1 MECNK
6 NWQPA
11 VAALLLGLCIFAGF
25 YSYGRQV
32 ADSRNGGLTV
42 TGSVKKNVSSDLAKW
57 TAGFSRRADLSNLKS
72 ILEQSEAD
80 VGKVKNFI
88 KGYGITDAQI
98 IFLPVQTDAVYEQLP
113 GYGYTQNVIG
123 YNVRQEMHVQGSDI
137 DTMEKLANESKKL
150 IDRGIV
156 LDFQRTE
163 YFYTKINEL
172 RPQLFADAT
181 KDAKQRADAIASG
194 TGVKV
199 GELMSAR
206 TGVIQITQPNSTDF
220 SDYGTYDLSTR
231 EKEISATVSVTFRLS
246 K

>member
-1 MECNK
+1 
-6 NWQPA
+6 
-11 VAALLLGLCIFAGF
+11 VAAALVLGLCIFGGL
-25 YSYGRQV
+25 YSYGKQS
-32 ADSRNGGLTV
+32 AESRNGGLTV
-42 TGSVKKNVSSDLAKW
+42 TGSVKKSVSSDLAKW
-57 TAGFSRRADLSNLKS
+57 TAGFSRRADLTNLKS

-80 VGKVKNFI
+80 VNKVKSFI
-88 KGYGITDAQI
+88 KGYGITEAQVT
-98 IFLPVQTDAVYEQLP
+98 FLPVQTEAVYEQLP

-123 YNVRQEMHVQGSDI
+123 YIVRQEVHVENTNI

-150 IDRGIV
+150 IDQGIV

-181 KDAKQRADAIASG
+181 KDAKQRAEAIASG

-199 GELMSAR
+199 GDLMSAR

-231 EKEISATVSVTFRLS
+231 EKEITATVSVTFRLS